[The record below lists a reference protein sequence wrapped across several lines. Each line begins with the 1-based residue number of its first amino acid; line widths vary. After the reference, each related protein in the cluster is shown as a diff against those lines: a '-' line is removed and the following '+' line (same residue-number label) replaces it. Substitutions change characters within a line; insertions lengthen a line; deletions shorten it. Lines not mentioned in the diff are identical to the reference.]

1 MTTSGPALV
10 TGASGFAGSHL
21 MDHLRDDGTA
31 AVGWDRSVVDLLD
44 RDVVRARIQALRP
57 SMIYHCAG
65 APHVGHA
72 WADTTQALASNVL
85 ATHYLL
91 DAVRRA
97 GMPCRILITGSATV
111 YAASTRALSED
122 DPLLPNNPYGLSKLA
137 QEQLGEHAGA
147 EDGVDIVIARPFN
160 HTGPR
165 QRPAFAAPNFARQFA
180 MIEAG
185 QTEPALQVGNLDA
198 RRDLTDVRDTVR
210 AYQLLMH
217 AGRPGVT
224 YNVCSGRAYAI
235 SELVDGLRAR
245 VRVKV
250 RLEVKQDLLRR
261 NDTPLL
267 LGSPAR
273 LQADTGWSP
282 AISFDQMLD
291 DLLDHWRDEVRPPA

>member
-1 MTTSGPALV
+1 
-10 TGASGFAGSHL
+10 
-21 MDHLRDDGTA
+21 
-31 AVGWDRSVVDLLD
+31 
-44 RDVVRARIQALRP
+44 
-57 SMIYHCAG
+57 
-65 APHVGHA
+65 
-72 WADTTQALASNVL
+72 
-85 ATHYLL
+85 
-91 DAVRRA
+91 
-97 GMPCRILITGSATV
+97 
-111 YAASTRALSED
+111 
-122 DPLLPNNPYGLSKLA
+122 
-137 QEQLGEHAGA
+137 
-147 EDGVDIVIARPFN
+147 
-160 HTGPR
+160 
-165 QRPAFAAPNFARQFA
+165 
-180 MIEAG
+180 
-185 QTEPALQVGNLDA
+185 
-198 RRDLTDVRDTVR
+198 
-210 AYQLLMH
+210 MH